1 MSDYDAP
8 FQALQDYLDSK
19 KFKYSPYPDDHQVTL
34 NMSGKNACFRFTARI
49 SHEGEYL
56 QICANLPFFVRDE
69 KQRLSVAELITRAN
83 YCMPLGKFEMDMKD
97 GEVRFHITH
106 VIGELGLSSAL
117 IEKHF
122 MTAYYTADRYFPA
135 FMQHLHAGYTPE
147 DAVFHSELDTHADL
161 VEDTPR
167 PKVEPKSEQ
176 KSKAKAPDSG
186 VRKTAP
192 KRPRK
197 PARKKTG
204 GEPPGRGEL
213 PI

>member
-1 MSDYDAP
+1 MSDYAAP
-8 FQALQDYLDSK
+8 FQAVLDYLDSK
-19 KFKYSPYPDDHQVTL
+19 NFNYTPHHEEYRVSL
-34 NMSGKNACFRFTARI
+34 NMSGKNANFRFAARI
-49 SHEGEYL
+49 SHDGDYL
-56 QICANLPFFVRDE
+56 QISALLPFFVRDE

-106 VIGELGLSSAL
+106 VIGETGLSSAM

-147 DAVFHSELDTHADL
+147 DAVFHSELDSHADL
-161 VEDTPR
+161 VEDTPKPR
-167 PKVEPKSEQ
+167 PKTPSPDVS
-176 KSKAKAPDSG
+176 SRNSAPAHS
-186 VRKTAP
+186 P
-192 KRPRK
+192 KRP
-197 PARKKTG
+197 ARKRKG
-204 GEPPGRGEL
+204 KPGQGEL

>member
-1 MSDYDAP
+1 M
-8 FQALQDYLDSK
+8 
-19 KFKYSPYPDDHQVTL
+19 
-34 NMSGKNACFRFTARI
+34 
-49 SHEGEYL
+49 
-56 QICANLPFFVRDE
+56 
-69 KQRLSVAELITRAN
+69 AELITWAN

-106 VIGELGLSSAL
+106 VIGELGLSSDL

-147 DAVFHSELDTHADL
+147 DAVFHSELDSHADL

-186 VRKTAP
+186 VRKTSP

-197 PARKKTG
+197 PARKKAG
-204 GEPPGRGEL
+204 GERPGQGEL

>member
-1 MSDYDAP
+1 MSDFSAP
-8 FQALQDYLDSK
+8 FNAVIAYLDSK
-19 KFKYSPYPDDHQVTL
+19 KFKYTPYPDDHQVTL
-34 NMSGKNACFRFTARI
+34 SMSGKNACFRFTARI

-69 KQRLSVAELITRAN
+69 KQRLTVAELITRAN

-147 DAVFHSELDTHADL
+147 DAVFHSELDSHADL

-167 PKVEPKSEQ
+167 PKVEPKDEQ
-176 KSKAKAPDSG
+176 KSKSKAPETG
-186 VRKTAP
+186 VRKTSP

-197 PARKKTG
+197 PARKKAG
-204 GEPPGRGEL
+204 GESTGQGEL